1 MDSAKRN
8 IILDEP
14 VDSKIQSVSLD
25 CQHDLTL
32 GTEQEYSNG
41 LYLQQQF
48 RKTIKTCT
56 DSLPRTRK
64 PEQQHKQNITI
75 AGSVECRHLLTNCNS
90 LDV

>member
-41 LYLQQQF
+41 HQYIILQ
-48 RKTIKTCT
+48 
-56 DSLPRTRK
+56 RTGTT
-64 PEQQHKQNITI
+64 P
-75 AGSVECRHLLTNCNS
+75 
-90 LDV
+90 